1 MKKVIVLIL
10 MSAFL
15 SCVYSQD
22 ENYIMVMVK
31 HIKSFKM
38 AQTPAD
44 FQNLANNF
52 ERIAN
57 AETDQW
63 QPLYYAALSYI
74 NLSFVSKTNEERDS
88 YLDKA
93 QPFLDKAYEIYPDES
108 ELFSLQA
115 LLHQGRIQIDPV
127 GRGMTYSMKANEAL
141 EKAKVYNPENPRTY
155 YLMGLNVLHTP
166 EAFGGGKE
174 PACKLF
180 KVAEEKFKNHTPENV
195 LSPTWGGERNYMLLT
210 ENCGTE

>member
-1 MKKVIVLIL
+1 

-15 SCVYSQD
+15 SGVYSQD
-22 ENYIMVMVK
+22 ENYIMVMVQ

-38 AQTPAD
+38 AQSPTD
-44 FQNLANNF
+44 FQNLANSF

-57 AETDQW
+57 AETDKW
-63 QPLYYAALSYI
+63 QPLYYTAFSYI
-74 NLSFVSKTNEERDS
+74 NMSFVSKTNQERDA

-93 QPFLDKAYEIYPDES
+93 QIYLDKAIEIYPDES
-108 ELFSLQA
+108 ELFALQA

-141 EKAKVYNPENPRTY
+141 EKAKDYDPENPRTY

-166 EAFGGGKE
+166 EAFGGGAE

-180 KVAEEKFKNHTPENV
+180 QTAIEKYKTHTPANV
-195 LSPTWGGERNYMLLT
+195 LSPTWGGERNYQLYS
-210 ENCGTE
+210 ENCGSEKK